1 MMRVFLEKKKKRE
14 EGGEEHSVNLPPGRE
29 KSVTDVST
37 GKKINEIGDEK
48 VTKKKFPFLFV
59 CFFAMQKHLS

>member
-37 GKKINEIGDEK
+37 GKKITEIGDEK
-48 VTKKKFPFLFV
+48 VKKKIPFFV
-59 CFFAMQKHLS
+59 